1 MSKSMYSETE
11 MQSRNRFRV
20 ILVSAPWAAFHRPS
34 IQLANLRGYL
44 QEVGGYP
51 VDNCHLYLNIAKKIS
66 IDLYSRIANSGWA
79 GEALFAPLLFP
90 QKKESA
96 ARLFHSELQG
106 DGKGSIPDFGGLVAD
121 IEECCEIWMSN
132 IDLEKVSLLG
142 FSVCFSQLLP
152 SLYLASRFK
161 AKADIPIV
169 FGGSSCCE
177 SAGLSLTRHF
187 DQIDY
192 LIDGEGEGALLE
204 LCNFLNGQQSDT
216 PRQVKTRQFQETNTK
231 SSNIT
236 QLDELQIPDFHPYMK
251 EVRHLFVDLPFMP
264 TLPVEF
270 SRGCRWNRCTFC
282 NLNIQWEGYRHKSA
296 GRMIAEVQELSA
308 KNESLNFSFTDNM
321 LPERETE
328 KFFQTM
334 ATLNQDFNFF
344 GEIRAKTSLEKLSLF
359 RRGGLRTVQVGI
371 ESLSTTLLSRMRKGT
386 TAMDNLAIMKHCIAN
401 KIGLLGNIITE
412 FPATSVEEIEETLIN
427 LDYVLPYPPLEAAS
441 FFLGYGSPIYRQ
453 PHEYGIC
460 AIIPHPKNRMLFPQQ
475 YQGGL
480 LISGYRGDKMI
491 QQKRWRPVREK
502 IKAWHDFHQN
512 RSRECNKPALYY
524 QDGGGYLFIH
534 QELPGNSTLLHRLR
548 GISREIYLF
557 CDQPKT
563 IEEIC
568 ICFPRL
574 SREAIEKFA
583 HQLYTK
589 RLIFREMDR
598 ILALA
603 VRLT

>member
-1 MSKSMYSETE
+1 MNSETE
-11 MQSRNRFRV
+11 TDSRTRFRV
-20 ILVSAPWAAFHRPS
+20 ALVSAPWAAFHRPS
-34 IQLANLRGYL
+34 IQLANLRSYL
-44 QEVGGYP
+44 QEIGGYP

-66 IDLYSRIANSGWA
+66 IELYSRIANSGWA

-90 QKKESA
+90 QKKETA

-106 DGKGSIPDFGGLVAD
+106 DGKGSVPDFDGLVAD
-121 IEECCEIWMSN
+121 IEECCDLWMSTV
-132 IDLEKVSLLG
+132 DLEKISLCG

-161 AKADIPIV
+161 AKTDIPTV
-169 FGGSSCCE
+169 FGGSSCCG
-177 SAGLSLTRHF
+177 SAGLSLIRYF

-204 LCNFLNGQQSDT
+204 LCNCLNGQQSDM
-216 PRQVKTRQFQETNTK
+216 PSQVRTRQFQETNTK
-231 SSNIT
+231 FSPIT
-236 QLDELQIPDFHPYMK
+236 QLDDLLIPDFGPYLE
-251 EVRHLFVDLPFMP
+251 EVRHLFIDLPFMP

-296 GRMIAEVQELSA
+296 GRMIAEVQKLSA
-308 KNESLNFSFTDNM
+308 TYETINFSFTDNI

-328 KFFQTM
+328 RFFQTM
-334 ATLNQDFNFF
+334 AMVNQDFNFF
-344 GEIRAKTSLEKLSLF
+344 GEIRAKTSPEKLSLF
-359 RRGGLRTVQVGI
+359 GRGGLRTVQVGI
-371 ESLSTTLLSRMRKGT
+371 ESLSTRLLFRMKKGT
-386 TAMDNLAIMKHCIAN
+386 TAMDNLAIMKHCLAN
-401 KIGLLGNIITE
+401 KISLLGNIITE
-412 FPATSVEEIEETLIN
+412 FPATTVEEIRETLVN
-427 LDYVLPYPPLEAAS
+427 LDYALPFSPLDAAS

-453 PHEYGIC
+453 PHEFGIC
-460 AIIPHPKNRMLFPQQ
+460 AVIPHSKNRMLFPQQ
-475 YQGGL
+475 YQKGL
-480 LISGYRGDKMI
+480 LISGYRGDKTI

-502 IKAWHDFHQN
+502 IQAWHDFHQN

-524 QDGGGYLFIH
+524 QDGGNFLFIH
-534 QELPGNSTLLHRLR
+534 QELPGKETLLHRLR
-548 GISREIYLF
+548 GISREMYLF

-568 ICFPRL
+568 TFFPRL

-583 HQLYTK
+583 HQLYAK
-589 RLIFREMDR
+589 RLMFREMDR